1 MPCYFFVSGSANKNK
16 KTQGLLLVH
25 FLIIIHH
32 TTQDDV
38 NNNDALLIAKFFPL
52 NNENSFNNYSV
63 ICKDK

>member
-1 MPCYFFVSGSANKNK
+1 M
-16 KTQGLLLVH
+16 VH